1 MSQQSPQIN
10 PLIVNVQKTLIDLI
24 EFTKR
29 RQWAITNYTVL
40 IYVGIFGLVHSFGAT
55 IRTGEKVALT
65 LLAILAW
72 GCAMWLLIQIQSD
85 ADRYRARL
93 EVIHNKWL
101 SDEEREV
108 AGIKSYVN
116 PALRGWQFL
125 AALFG
130 VVTIEA
136 GFVIYS
142 VLRH

>member
-1 MSQQSPQIN
+1 
-10 PLIVNVQKTLIDLI
+10 
-24 EFTKR
+24 
-29 RQWAITNYTVL
+29 
-40 IYVGIFGLVHSFGAT
+40 
-55 IRTGEKVALT
+55 
-65 LLAILAW
+65 LAILAW

-101 SDEEREV
+101 IDEEREV
-108 AGIKSYVN
+108 AGIKPYVN